1 MLKRSMF
8 SAAFVIG
15 GIVSLLI
22 LLALEG
28 FAQGEAGMS
37 AGSVSPSSPPD
48 PIIIF
53 VLCGYFF
60 VSAFGISTSN
70 SKSALRIWAV
80 AAHTLLVIDYVMT
93 FISLKDGD
101 PEGYKWPSEVGEI
114 AMIMAVYFLPWL
126 IVWGIILSSIKREEV
141 IAPQ

>member
-60 VSAFGISTSN
+60 VSAFGISTSK
-70 SKSALRIWAV
+70 SKSALRIWAI
-80 AAHTLLVIDYVMT
+80 AAHALLVIDYVMI
-93 FISLKDGD
+93 FISVKNGD
-101 PEGYKWPSEVGEI
+101 PEGYKWPSEVIEI
-114 AMIMAVYFLPWL
+114 AIIMAIYFLPWL
-126 IVWGIILSSIKREEV
+126 IVWGIILSSKRREE
-141 IAPQ
+141 ITTPP